1 MDFSKTFISI
11 RTRSAFQ
18 IYDLA
23 ILVCVEYF
31 KPLIGLLAIGA
42 FPFVLLDCWLIG
54 WLATDYKDFRFFYW
68 VMFLLVVSQAQIATT
83 FMTHYLG
90 QAMFF
95 GRPKISTTVKEV
107 LRAGFYFHWL
117 HGGVRMVVPVLICC
131 FFLSR
136 SIELGAADRY
146 LYLFLYLPGL
156 VAFGLA
162 FRMFRPFVSEILLL
176 EKTPL
181 RSKNETVVCFQRRS
195 TSLHYRQGAVDWLF
209 GQGVVSLLLG
219 LFLGLAF
226 YAGLL
231 QLDKILNIQANSE
244 WSYAA
249 WYWLVAL
256 WLSVGFLCVARFLFY
271 IDTRIRQEGW
281 GVELRMRSESRRISE
296 IVT

>member
-42 FPFVLLDCWLIG
+42 FPFILLDCWLIG

-117 HGGVRMVVPVLICC
+117 HGGVRMVVPILICC

-146 LYLFLYLPGL
+146 LYLFLYLPAL

-162 FRMFRPFVSEILLL
+162 FRVLRPFVSEILLL

-209 GQGVVSLLLG
+209 GQGVVSLFLG

>member
-23 ILVCVEYF
+23 VLVCVEYF
-31 KPLIGLLAIGA
+31 KPLVGLLAIGA

-54 WLATDYKDFRFFYW
+54 WLATDYQNFRYFYW

-95 GRPKISTTVKEV
+95 GRPKISTTIKDV
-107 LRAGFYFHWL
+107 LRIGFYFHWL
-117 HGGVRMVVPVLICC
+117 HGGVRMVLPVLICC
-131 FFLSR
+131 FFLSQ
-136 SIELGAADRY
+136 SMELGSEGQY
-146 LYLFLYLPGL
+146 FYLFFFLPAL
-156 VAFGLA
+156 VLLGLA

-181 RSKNETVVCFQRRS
+181 RSKDENVVCFNRRS
-195 TSLHYRQGAVDWLF
+195 KSLHYRRGAGDGF
-209 GQGVVSLLLG
+209 IGQGLSSFLLG
-219 LFLGLAF
+219 LFLVLAID
-226 YAGLL
+226 AGLL

-244 WSYAA
+244 WSYASG
-249 WYWLVAL
+249 YWLVAL

-281 GVELRMRSESRRISE
+281 GVELRMRSESRRIKE
-296 IVT
+296 LVI

>member
-42 FPFVLLDCWLIG
+42 FPFILLDCWLIG

-296 IVT
+296 MVT

>member
-42 FPFVLLDCWLIG
+42 FPFILLDCWLIG

-95 GRPKISTTVKEV
+95 GRPKISTTVKVV

>member
-11 RTRSAFQ
+11 RTRTALQ

-31 KPLIGLLAIGA
+31 KPLLALLAIGA
-42 FPFVLLDCWLIG
+42 FPFILLDCLLIG
-54 WLATDYKDFRFFYW
+54 WLATDYKDFRYFYW
-68 VMFLLVVSQAQIATT
+68 VMFLLVVSQAQFATV

-95 GRPKISTTVKEV
+95 GRPKISTTVKDV

-136 SIELGAADRY
+136 SMALGAFDRY

-156 VAFGLA
+156 VVCGLS

-181 RSKNETVVCFQRRS
+181 KSNNENVVCFHRRS
-195 TSLHYRQGAVDWLF
+195 ISLHYRQGAVEGIF
-209 GQGVVSLLLG
+209 GQGFASFLLG
-219 LFLGLAF
+219 LFLGLGV

-256 WLSVGFLCVARFLFY
+256 WLTVGFLCVARFLFY

-281 GVELRMRSESRRISE
+281 GVELRMRSESQRISE
-296 IVT
+296 IGI

>member
-42 FPFVLLDCWLIG
+42 FPFILLDCWLIG

-83 FMTHYLG
+83 FMTHYRG
-90 QAMFF
+90 QAMFV

-107 LRAGFYFHWL
+107 FRAGFYFHWL
-117 HGGVRMVVPVLICC
+117 HGGVRMVIPVLICC
-131 FFLSR
+131 YFLSR
-136 SIELGAADRY
+136 SMEFGGGDKY
-146 LYLFLYLPGL
+146 LYSFFYLPAL
-156 VAFGLA
+156 VLLGGS
-162 FRMFRPFVSEILLL
+162 FRVFRPFVSEILLL
-176 EKTPL
+176 EKTPVK
-181 RSKNETVVCFQRRS
+181 SKDKNVVCFHRRS
-195 TSLHYRQGAVDWLF
+195 IALHYRRGAVEGLV
-209 GQGVVSLLLG
+209 GQGVTSFALG

-226 YAGLL
+226 DAGLL
-231 QLDKILNIQANSE
+231 QVDKILNIQANSE

-281 GVELRMRSESRRISE
+281 GVELQMRSESRRLSE
-296 IVT
+296 MVI

>member
-42 FPFVLLDCWLIG
+42 FPFILLDCWLIG

-107 LRAGFYFHWL
+107 LRSGFYFHWL

>member
-42 FPFVLLDCWLIG
+42 FPFILLDCWLIG

>member
-31 KPLIGLLAIGA
+31 KPLIGLLAIESL
-42 FPFVLLDCWLIG
+42 PFILLDCWLIG

-68 VMFLLVVSQAQIATT
+68 VMFLLVLSQAQIATT

-90 QAMFF
+90 QAMFV

-107 LRAGFYFHWL
+107 LRSGFYFHWL
-117 HGGVRMVVPVLICC
+117 HGGVRMVIPVLICC
-131 FFLSR
+131 YFLSR
-136 SIELGAADRY
+136 SMEIGGPERY
-146 LYLFLYLPGL
+146 LYLFFYLPAL
-156 VAFGLA
+156 VLLGVS
-162 FRMFRPFVSEILLL
+162 FRVFRPFVSEILLL
-176 EKTPL
+176 EKTPVK
-181 RSKNETVVCFQRRS
+181 SEDEKVVCFHRRS
-195 TSLHYRQGAVDWLF
+195 NSLHYRRGAVEGLI
-209 GQGVVSLLLG
+209 GQGVTSFLLG
-219 LFLGLAF
+219 IFLGLALD
-226 YAGLL
+226 AGLL

-249 WYWLVAL
+249 CYWLVAL
-256 WLSVGFLCVARFLFY
+256 WLSVGFLCVSRFLFY

-281 GVELRMRSESRRISE
+281 GVELQMRAESRRISE
-296 IVT
+296 TVI

>member
-42 FPFVLLDCWLIG
+42 FPFILLDCWLIG

-146 LYLFLYLPGL
+146 LYLFLYLPAL

-162 FRMFRPFVSEILLL
+162 FRIFRPFVSEILLL

-181 RSKNETVVCFQRRS
+181 RSKNETVVCFHRRS

-296 IVT
+296 MVT

>member
-1 MDFSKTFISI
+1 
-11 RTRSAFQ
+11 
-18 IYDLA
+18 
-23 ILVCVEYF
+23 
-31 KPLIGLLAIGA
+31 
-42 FPFVLLDCWLIG
+42 
-54 WLATDYKDFRFFYW
+54 
-68 VMFLLVVSQAQIATT
+68 
-83 FMTHYLG
+83 
-90 QAMFF
+90 
-95 GRPKISTTVKEV
+95 
-107 LRAGFYFHWL
+107 
-117 HGGVRMVVPVLICC
+117 
-131 FFLSR
+131 
-136 SIELGAADRY
+136 
-146 LYLFLYLPGL
+146 
-156 VAFGLA
+156 
-162 FRMFRPFVSEILLL
+162 
-176 EKTPL
+176 
-181 RSKNETVVCFQRRS
+181 VVCFQRRS

-296 IVT
+296 MVT

>member
-23 ILVCVEYF
+23 VLVCVEYF
-31 KPLIGLLAIGA
+31 KPLVGLLAIGA

-54 WLATDYKDFRFFYW
+54 WLATDYQNFRYFYW

-95 GRPKISTTVKEV
+95 GRPKISTTIKDV
-107 LRAGFYFHWL
+107 LRIGFYFHWL
-117 HGGVRMVVPVLICC
+117 HGGVRMVLPVLICC
-131 FFLSR
+131 FFLSQ
-136 SIELGAADRY
+136 SMELGSEEQY
-146 LYLFLYLPGL
+146 FYLFFFLPAL
-156 VAFGLA
+156 VLLGLA

-181 RSKNETVVCFQRRS
+181 RSKDENVVCFNRRS
-195 TSLHYRQGAVDWLF
+195 KSLHYRRGAGDGF
-209 GQGVVSLLLG
+209 IGQGLSSFLLG
-219 LFLGLAF
+219 LFLVLAID
-226 YAGLL
+226 AGLL

-244 WSYAA
+244 WSYASG
-249 WYWLVAL
+249 YWLVAL

-281 GVELRMRSESRRISE
+281 GVELRMRSESRRIKE
-296 IVT
+296 LVI

>member
-42 FPFVLLDCWLIG
+42 FPFILLDCWLIG

-107 LRAGFYFHWL
+107 LRSGFYFHWL

-226 YAGLL
+226 YAGLW